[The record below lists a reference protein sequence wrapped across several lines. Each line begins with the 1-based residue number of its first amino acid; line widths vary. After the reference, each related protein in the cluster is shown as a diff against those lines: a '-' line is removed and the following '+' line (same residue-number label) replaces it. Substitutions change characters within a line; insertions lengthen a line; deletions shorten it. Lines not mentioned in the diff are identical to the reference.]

1 MQESSDKCMGNKEVW
16 EYHKQ
21 VEIFISDID
30 AKLFRECVERRRE
43 SLDKDVETLEDKD
56 ELCNELKTA
65 TEEDKLVEM
74 KGETGEKDENNLET
88 LQRNE
93 EIDQNDEQ
101 IRYCEQFLWC
111 YSELLST
118 MDKLKNMSDNS
129 RNGSWSG
136 IFFSYFNMDIRLTVA
151 KSGFSFFSQEGW
163 KNFRWGAS
171 HMQYAILDASAFG
184 RDIKWQ
190 TKVCQE
196 GEATFQWG

>member
-1 MQESSDKCMGNKEVW
+1 MKFKNDKTSMWESSDKCMGNKEVR
-16 EYHKQ
+16 ECHKQ

-43 SLDKDVETLEDKD
+43 SLDRDVETLEDKD

-101 IRYCEQFLWC
+101 IRYYE
-111 YSELLST
+111 
-118 MDKLKNMSDNS
+118 
-129 RNGSWSG
+129 
-136 IFFSYFNMDIRLTVA
+136 
-151 KSGFSFFSQEGW
+151 
-163 KNFRWGAS
+163 
-171 HMQYAILDASAFG
+171 
-184 RDIKWQ
+184 
-190 TKVCQE
+190 
-196 GEATFQWG
+196 